1 MNIMT
6 VGLGLAMV
14 AYGVTT
20 IVLRA
25 TRPHLFRKLEP
36 MKQFWGART
45 GLVIHVVGY
54 SVVPIVA
61 GLIFTISG
69 ARGGSIF

>member
-1 MNIMT
+1 MNITT
-6 VGLGLAMV
+6 VGLGLAMI

-25 TRPHLFRKLEP
+25 TRPHFFRKLEP

-45 GLVIHVVGY
+45 GLAIHVVGY
-54 SVVPIVA
+54 SVAPIVA
-61 GLIFTISG
+61 GLIFVITG
-69 ARGGSIF
+69 ARGGSVF